1 MCQINSE
8 SISLP
13 LEDGFVY
20 EREALEALRS
30 KSNPFSV
37 PLICQSPFH
46 SKLKFIA
53 SGKLRENRQISSE
66 SYVIDKAMEGAIGGD
81 TKWLVELG
89 GEMYLNGEG
98 GGRDEEKAYGF
109 FERASEEEDEIGT
122 AAK

>member
-53 SGKLRENRQISSE
+53 SGKLREKRQISSE
-66 SYVIDKAMEGAIGGD
+66 SDVIDKAMEGAIGGD
-81 TKWLVELG
+81 TKWLVEL